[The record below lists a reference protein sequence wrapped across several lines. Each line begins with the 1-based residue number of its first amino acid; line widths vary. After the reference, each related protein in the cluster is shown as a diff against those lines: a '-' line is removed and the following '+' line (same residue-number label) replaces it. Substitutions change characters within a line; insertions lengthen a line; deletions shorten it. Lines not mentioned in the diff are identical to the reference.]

1 MNTTDI
7 ATDSDGNAFSLI
19 NSAGDFA
26 GLATWEQLRD
36 SIDAS
41 PLGWIS
47 HSSGLSVYVD
57 GNEDEMRSLLAAYDA
72 ANA

>member
-7 ATDSDGNAFSLI
+7 ATDSNGNAFSLTD
-19 NSAGDFA
+19 SAGDFA
-26 GLATWEQLRD
+26 GFATWEQLRD
-36 SIDAS
+36 TLDAS
-41 PLGWIS
+41 PEGWIS

-72 ANA
+72 DNA